1 MPETSINK
9 REFYRLR
16 YPIMDRPK
24 LELNGQQFE
33 VTEIAE
39 RSLQFVRIVNLTLP
53 LGQEVSGTVTFH
65 DRQTVNIVGK
75 FGRIRHNEG
84 VVVELEGVDLS
95 RMFKE
100 QFYLNA
106 KFPRLKTLS

>member
-1 MPETSINK
+1 MPETSINH

-39 RSLQFVRIVNLTLP
+39 RSLQFARVVNLIFQI
-53 LGQEVSGTVTFH
+53 GQEISGTVTFH
-65 DRQTVNIVGK
+65 DGQTVNIVGK
-75 FGRIRHNEG
+75 LGRIRRNEG
-84 VVVELEGVDLS
+84 VIVELEGVDLA

-106 KFPRLKTLS
+106 KFPRVKMNT

>member
-1 MPETSINK
+1 MPESSINH

-16 YPIMDRPK
+16 YPIIDRPK
-24 LELNGQQFE
+24 LEMNGQQFD

-39 RSLQFVRIVNLTLP
+39 RSLQFAQADNLRFQIGT
-53 LGQEVSGTVTFH
+53 EISGTVTFN
-65 DRQTVNIVGK
+65 DGQTVNIFGR
-75 FGRIRHNEG
+75 FGRIRRNEG
-84 VVVELEGVDLS
+84 VIVELEGVDLS

-100 QFYLNA
+100 QSYLNA